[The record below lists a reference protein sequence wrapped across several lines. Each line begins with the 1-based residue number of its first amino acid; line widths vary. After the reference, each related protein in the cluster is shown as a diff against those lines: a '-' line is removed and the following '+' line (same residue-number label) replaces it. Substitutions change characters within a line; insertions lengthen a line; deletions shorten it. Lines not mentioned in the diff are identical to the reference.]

1 MDAMTA
7 KERLEKVR
15 AVEARLA
22 EGAGLAAACAG
33 AGVSPRW
40 LSKWR
45 GRLEGG
51 GLRAL
56 ADAARSGRPRSVEVS
71 AADALKLRARYLKTN
86 RAAGCG
92 SKTQAARSL
101 AREGAL
107 APEVCAA
114 ILKERASKHLLPT
127 AVREALAVPTALVA
141 RYRDAKAGQNDGLY
155 APGWLR
161 MREDGSRRLLP
172 GERQVWDDASVNVG
186 VVVPWPRGGD
196 KCSDRFGVRLA
207 RWQLLLGLDCATDHV
222 AGYAFVCRGNDAY
235 NAANVVRA
243 MHSVWDRSG
252 FAPAEVVLEGGSWQ
266 SERVLRFLA
275 AAGVRKI
282 SAKGRPNQKLVEG
295 YFNRL
300 WTTMSW
306 KLPAGGQLG
315 RFRGE
320 MRKESQ
326 LWTRVRDGKLDPR
339 GIFPSYEEFHRAL
352 AESVDYLEDEFI
364 ESRQFGRWRPVEA
377 YRAVNAA
384 ENGVRMPVD
393 IWRHALPEEAEA
405 TVRRGGMVHARATS
419 PHGTVCDYDFAWES
433 GFEHEGRKVRVR
445 FDPWN
450 VAAGALVEDAAT
462 GRLLAEGVPCVSPV
476 PVLGSARG
484 FWDARSALRE
494 AKSASRSTILETVR
508 ACDERRVTSD
518 ESGLVHTARG
528 LGSVTAAPHL
538 EQDADAEAAMLR
550 AFGPDA
556 GATDW
561 AALEAAAGVIA

>member
-1 MDAMTA
+1 MDAKGRLTNLREV
-7 KERLEKVR
+7 ER
-15 AVEARLA
+15 RLA
-22 EGAGLAAACAG
+22 EGVSLSLACHRAGVSERWYGKWSARLADAGLAG
-33 AGVSPRW
+33 
-40 LSKWR
+40 
-45 GRLEGG
+45 
-51 GLRAL
+51 L
-56 ADAARSGRPRSVEVS
+56 ADKARPGRPRSVEVS
-71 AADALKLRARYLKTN
+71 PADALKLRARYLKTN

-141 RYRDAKAGQNDGLY
+141 RYRDPKAGQNDGLY

-222 AGYAFVCRGNDAY
+222 AGYVFVCRGNDAY

-266 SERVLRFLA
+266 SERVLRFLE

-352 AESVDYLEDEFI
+352 AESVDYLEDEWI
-364 ESRQFGRWRPVEA
+364 ESRQFGRWRPIEA
-377 YRAVNAA
+377 YRAVHAA

-405 TVRRGGMVHARATS
+405 TVRRNGMVHASAVS
-419 PHGTVCDYDFAWES
+419 PHGDSCDYDFAWES

-484 FWDARSALRE
+484 FWDARSALRS

-508 ACDERRVTSD
+508 ACDERRETSD

-561 AALEAAAGVIA
+561 AALEEAAGVIA

>member
-1 MDAMTA
+1 MDAKGRLA
-7 KERLEKVR
+7 KLREVEHHLAEGVSLSLACHRAGVSERWYGKWS
-15 AVEARLA
+15 ARLA
-22 EGAGLAAACAG
+22 GAGLAG
-33 AGVSPRW
+33 
-40 LSKWR
+40 
-45 GRLEGG
+45 
-51 GLRAL
+51 L
-56 ADAARSGRPRSVEVS
+56 ADAPRSGRPRSVEVS
-71 AADALKLRARYLKTN
+71 EADALKLRARYLKTN

-114 ILKERASKHLLPT
+114 ILKERASKHLLPA
-127 AVREALAVPTALVA
+127 AVKEALSVPTALVA
-141 RYRDAKAGQNDGLY
+141 RHRDPGAGRNDGIY

-196 KCSDRFGVRLA
+196 KCSDRFGVRVA
-207 RWQLLLGLDCATDHV
+207 RFQLLLGLDCATDHV
-222 AGYAFVCRGNDAY
+222 AGYAYVCRPSDAY
-235 NAANVVRA
+235 GSADVVRA
-243 MHSVWDRSG
+243 MHSVWSRNG
-252 FAPAEVVLEGGSWQ
+252 YAPREVVLEGGAWQ
-266 SERVLRFLA
+266 SGRTLRFLEM
-275 AAGVRKI
+275 AGVRPV

-306 KLPAGGQLG
+306 KLPSGGQVG

-320 MRKESQ
+320 MKAETKAFLAAQAGR
-326 LWTRVRDGKLDPR
+326 LDPR
-339 GIFPSYEEFHRAL
+339 EVFPDYETFHRAL
-352 AESVDYLEDEFI
+352 AESVDYLEDEWV
-364 ESRQFGRWRPVEA
+364 ESRQFGRWRPIEA
-377 YRAVNAA
+377 YAAANAA
-384 ENGVRMPVD
+384 ANGVRMPED
-393 IWRHALPEEAEA
+393 IWRHALPEEAEC

-419 PHGTVCDYDFAWES
+419 PHGTVCDYDFAWET
-433 GFEHEGRKVRVR
+433 GFEHEGRRVRVR

-450 VAAGALVEDAAT
+450 VGAGALVEDAAT
-462 GRLLAEGVPCVSPV
+462 GRILAEGVPCLSPV

-484 FWDARSALRE
+484 FWDARAEFRRVR
-494 AKSASRSTILETVR
+494 SASRSTILETVR
-508 ACDERRVTSD
+508 ACDERRETSD

-528 LGSVTAAPHL
+528 LGSITAAPHL